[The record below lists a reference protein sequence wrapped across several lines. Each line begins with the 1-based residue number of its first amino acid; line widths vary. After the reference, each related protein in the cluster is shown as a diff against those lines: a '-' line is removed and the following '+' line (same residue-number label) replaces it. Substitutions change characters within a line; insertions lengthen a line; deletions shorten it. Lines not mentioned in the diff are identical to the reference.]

1 MSTVTTA
8 ERAALFAHTSARW
21 TVIVAATVLGYWST
35 WEQLLTE
42 ISRGTGGGYVL
53 LVPPF
58 AVLAAEGVT
67 RRRRGELPIHDR
79 QTDRIVGGAVL
90 LIALAVK
97 WLLLPRYGPNY
108 QMMHLDVLSA
118 WTFVIGACVLLFG
131 LRVASRYWP
140 VWLLLLGTSPLF
152 YRAVLVQLGGTKFAA
167 GFLMVL
173 LGAIAIAVAVG
184 RTRRRALIGF
194 SATMLLGLALLFAV
208 TTRYPDARVAV
219 AQIVPSG
226 TAALVVGGA
235 FYLYRY
241 RGLAPRTLPPNPVS
255 PREATRSV
263 LFLVVPAALVLA
275 VLPLPDQQLT
285 PVSVGP
291 PPSGTVTQVV
301 PTGWYQIDSIDYD
314 WPRRYFGSTAQLRRQ
329 MIRAVEPR
337 ADWDRLSRP
346 RTVAVQTLQVRRV
359 GVFEVY
365 PVQTSYDLGRARVSP
380 KIRVDLGHGVQAD
393 FFTVVDDELLLTW
406 SLMNFIWTRGDA
418 LAQRVSLLTVDN
430 HELDAPFPQ
439 PTPNMASNGRNLL
452 SVFLRGRASVEDSDP
467 EYKDLDMLTE
477 LGRDLVEAQWRG
489 I

>member
-241 RGLAPRTLPPNPVS
+241 RGLAPRTLPRTRCRRGRRRARRCSSS
-255 PREATRSV
+255 PRPRWCSPCCRCRISSSRRCRWAHRRAAPSRRWSPPVGTRS
-263 LFLVVPAALVLA
+263 
-275 VLPLPDQQLT
+275 T
-285 PVSVGP
+285 PSTTTGHEGISAP
-291 PPSGTVTQVV
+291 PRSC
-301 PTGWYQIDSIDYD
+301 
-314 WPRRYFGSTAQLRRQ
+314 A
-329 MIRAVEPR
+329 
-337 ADWDRLSRP
+337 
-346 RTVAVQTLQVRRV
+346 
-359 GVFEVY
+359 
-365 PVQTSYDLGRARVSP
+365 GR
-380 KIRVDLGHGVQAD
+380 
-393 FFTVVDDELLLTW
+393 
-406 SLMNFIWTRGDA
+406 
-418 LAQRVSLLTVDN
+418 
-430 HELDAPFPQ
+430 
-439 PTPNMASNGRNLL
+439 
-452 SVFLRGRASVEDSDP
+452 
-467 EYKDLDMLTE
+467 
-477 LGRDLVEAQWRG
+477 
-489 I
+489 